1 MTGGALLG
9 LILISMGW
17 FFFIAG
23 VVLGAPRLR
32 LLAGIVGS
40 ITVFFSIPLL
50 ARYGIVAPWPWLWI
64 LLPLF
69 IEPLRLLFGT
79 RMRGSK
85 NGS

>member
-9 LILISMGW
+9 LILVSMGW
-17 FFFIAG
+17 LFFIAG
-23 VVLGAPRLR
+23 YALGPPRLR

-40 ITVFFSIPLL
+40 ITVFFSIPAL
-50 ARYGIVAPWPWLWI
+50 ARYGLEVPWPWLWV

-69 IEPLRLLFGT
+69 IEPLRMLFGT